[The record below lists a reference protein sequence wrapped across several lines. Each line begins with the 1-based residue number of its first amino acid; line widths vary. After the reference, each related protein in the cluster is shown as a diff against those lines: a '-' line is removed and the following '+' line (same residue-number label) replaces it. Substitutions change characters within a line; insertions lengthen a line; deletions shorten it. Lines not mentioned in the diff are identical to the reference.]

1 MTQLFLNDTEIDL
14 SSASIQINYSIAKI
28 GDIENRSGARSAQIE
43 LPKTA
48 KNRLFFENLD
58 DLASQSVKPY
68 RRIKARLFTDGI
80 DQKILF
86 ASLESI
92 NDTYNVRVYGENV
105 SFFDLIKAKKLIDL
119 DLKDLDH
126 YRTFNNI
133 KDGRSR
139 TDGYLYPIIDNFADS
154 PNLYMGNV
162 SATAYV
168 QYLYPAMYYE
178 DMLQRICEAEGYT
191 LINNIPN
198 LPLYPTDKLCIPYSS
213 VKFQRNKDMGRYEGL
228 FYSSVLNYSGST
240 ASPDFVKIDSVTNY
254 DYNYFQGVG
263 LGFIDNGVT
272 YGLQFLDGITC
283 DIKMSANITN
293 VSGIDVTGTLK
304 ALSLTLDDFNFNI
317 SNGATIDVEFNFT
330 KQLGYATN
338 QSALYILS
346 TAIGQ
351 NGSNL
356 SPGALEINTIT
367 LEITNVVLDTFNE
380 GLEYSTD
387 IQAFTTPSSLLP
399 DWKQSQL
406 FSNYLKMFCG
416 LISVDEYE
424 KTVTLFP
431 FSDIVKNIHN
441 GKDWSDKLDLTKVD
455 EKKFAFDYSQINNLT
470 YKADDTVTKP
480 NGTDGV
486 ILIDD
491 ENLDGLGD
499 MVKLDFAASEMVTR
513 LNGQTIPQ
521 IKMWSGVGGSDEQKD
536 EVEQRVLVV
545 KFVDIPFDYTDGSTP
560 VTVTTDI
567 PLPYFISSETF
578 NLGFENNLLRYYE
591 AFIDV
596 LDRTKILTLDL
607 RLNASDIN
615 QLDFSVPVYIQYFG
629 AWFYISQV
637 KAYEPNSYNSTQV
650 ELVKLF

>member
-1 MTQLFLNDTEIDL
+1 MTKLFLNDTEIDL
-14 SSASIQINYSIAKI
+14 SDASIQINYSIAKI
-28 GDIENRSGARSAQIE
+28 GEIENRSGARSAQIE

-48 KNRLFFENLD
+48 RNRLFFENPD
-58 DLASQSVKPY
+58 DLGSQSVKPY
-68 RRIKARLFTDGI
+68 RRIKARLYTDGI
-80 DQKILF
+80 DQRILF
-86 ASLESI
+86 ASLETV
-92 NDTYNVRVYGENV
+92 NETYNIRVYGLNV

-133 KDGRSR
+133 KDGRNR
-139 TDGYLYPIIDNFADS
+139 TEGYLYPIVDNFADS

-168 QYLYPAMYYE
+168 QYLYPAIYYE
-178 DMLQRICEAEGYT
+178 DMLRRICEAEGYT
-191 LINNIPN
+191 LINEIPN
-198 LPLYPTDKLCIPYSS
+198 LPLYPTDKLCLPYSS
-213 VKFQRNKDMGRYEGL
+213 VKFQRNKDMGRYDALISIDSPQAATGSFTAIPFLTLIDYEYKYWGSTSLSSGL
-228 FYSSVLNYSGST
+228 LFLDVILCDIDYSFTLENTTGADLIYQLDYTDSTGSIAFESFTIPASTTIIHTKSFPQYETKGFIEVLQKVGGATGSVMINAATITISNSVL
-240 ASPDFVKIDSVTNY
+240 V
-254 DYNYFQGVG
+254 
-263 LGFIDNGVT
+263 
-272 YGLQFLDGITC
+272 
-283 DIKMSANITN
+283 
-293 VSGIDVTGTLK
+293 
-304 ALSLTLDDFNFNI
+304 
-317 SNGATIDVEFNFT
+317 
-330 KQLGYATN
+330 
-338 QSALYILS
+338 
-346 TAIGQ
+346 
-351 NGSNL
+351 
-356 SPGALEINTIT
+356 
-367 LEITNVVLDTFNE
+367 TFNE
-380 GLEYSTD
+380 SIQYDNGRYS
-387 IQAFTTPSSLLP
+387 FTTISSLLP

-416 LISVDEYE
+416 LISVDEFE

-431 FSDIVKNIHN
+431 FSDIVKNISS
-441 GKDWSDKLDLTKVD
+441 GKDWSDKLDLSNVD

-521 IKMWSGVGGSDEQKD
+521 IKMWVNVGNADEEKN

-545 KFVDIPFDYTDGSTP
+545 KFIDIPFDYTDGSPPT
-560 VTVTTDI
+560 TVTTDI
-567 PLPYFISSETF
+567 PLPYFISEEDF
-578 NLGFENNLLRYYE
+578 NLGFEDNLLRYY
-591 AFIDV
+591 AKFIEV

-615 QLDFSVPVYIQYFG
+615 QLDFTKPVYIQHFNS
-629 AWFYISQV
+629 WFYISQI
-637 KAYEPNSYNSTQV
+637 KGYEPNSYNSTQV